1 MKRRNF
7 NWTLPPEIE
16 ARLGESSYGRQRAML
31 EAGHLLVILHAPPAQ
46 ERTER
51 EELVLL
57 RNPDGRWLA
66 NGFEGGEVRFRKLL
80 GDYRSRLESLEE
92 DYAKASTADQLFPL
106 IEALAPTQRSCSQMA
121 DALQS
126 ARDLVKEDRFL
137 ISVRDEGYELAR
149 GFELL
154 LGDARLKF
162 DYQMAR
168 SSELNGIQAG
178 RMAQAQHR
186 LNVLAAVGF
195 PLLAVA
201 SLLGMNVRHGLED
214 RQPWVFL
221 AVLALGAALGFAV
234 RSWVVRR

>member
-1 MKRRNF
+1 
-7 NWTLPPEIE
+7 
-16 ARLGESSYGRQRAML
+16 
-31 EAGHLLVILHAPPAQ
+31 
-46 ERTER
+46 
-51 EELVLL
+51 
-57 RNPDGRWLA
+57 
-66 NGFEGGEVRFRKLL
+66 
-80 GDYRSRLESLEE
+80 
-92 DYAKASTADQLFPL
+92 
-106 IEALAPTQRSCSQMA
+106 MA

-126 ARDLVKEDRFL
+126 ARDLVKEERFL
-137 ISVRDEGYELAR
+137 ISVRDEGYELSR

-221 AVLALGAALGFAV
+221 AVLALGAALGFVV